1 MIYIFAEMFGV
12 GKNGGKRH
20 FISMYCIKLELFCSS
35 TTTPNL
41 MPEFLVNSLG
51 FSTEKAISASS
62 KVTCLKPG
70 NNKPNLVLN
79 FFKQIGLDNTQI
91 KILVYP
97 APRLLFADVG
107 KTLEPKVRVLQE
119 IGLSGSDLVRV
130 ISKSGPFLR
139 TGLDTSIRPSLEYLR
154 KLLGKDETVAK
165 VLKRSPALLHYRLD
179 RVMARNILFFLNH
192 GCSSLDIE
200 KLILRNPTIFVQ
212 KLEWL
217 EDIVQ
222 RVEKDFCICRDS
234 QMFYY
239 GVEMLSSL
247 SKSSLEMK
255 LGIFR
260 SFGWSESD
268 IITMVQ
274 RLPLCLTTSEVKLRN
289 VLKFFM
295 EELRYESSY
304 VARHPTLIMFSL
316 EKRVLPRI
324 KIWQLLKEKQV
335 IKKVPCFYTVIKC
348 SEREFLENYVLPVRD
363 EIPEVYELYIKSRN

>member
-1 MIYIFAEMFGV
+1 MFGL

-20 FISMYCIKLELFCSS
+20 FLSLYCIKLELFCSS
-35 TTTPNL
+35 TATPNL
-41 MPEFLVNSLG
+41 MPGFLVKSLG

-62 KVTCLKPG
+62 KVTCLKSG

-79 FFKQIGLDNTQI
+79 FFKQIGLDNNQI
-91 KILVYP
+91 KILVS
-97 APRLLFADVG
+97 ASPRLLFADIG
-107 KTLEPKVRVLQE
+107 KTLEPKVKFLQE

-139 TGLDTSIRPSLEYLR
+139 TGLDTGIRPSLEYLR
-154 KLLGKDETVAK
+154 KLLGNDENVAK
-165 VLKRSPALLHYRLD
+165 ALKRSPALLRHRLD
-179 RVMARNILFFLNH
+179 RVMAPNILFLLNH
-192 GCSSLDIE
+192 GCSSLAIK
-200 KLILRNPTIFVQ
+200 KLILRNPRIFIQ

-217 EDIVQ
+217 EDKVL
-222 RVEKDFCICRDS
+222 RVEKDFCIRS
-234 QMFYY
+234 NSGMFLY

-260 SFGWSESD
+260 SFGWSDSD

-274 RLPLCLTTSEVKLRN
+274 RLPLCLTVSEVKLRN

-295 EELRYESSY
+295 GELGCGSSY
-304 VARHPTLIMFSL
+304 VACHPTLIMFSL

-324 KIWQLLKEKQV
+324 KIWELLKEKQV
-335 IKKVPCFYTVIKC
+335 MERVPCFYTVIKC
-348 SEREFLENYVLPVRD
+348 SEREFLEKYILLLREEMP
-363 EIPEVYELYIKSRN
+363 EIYEFYIRSGK

>member
-1 MIYIFAEMFGV
+1 MFGV
-12 GKNGGKRH
+12 GKNGGRRH
-20 FISMYCIKLELFCSS
+20 FISMYCFKLEVSFSS

-97 APRLLFADVG
+97 APTLLFADVG

-119 IGLSGSDLVRV
+119 FGLSGLDLVRV

-139 TGLDTSIRPSLEYLR
+139 TGLDTRIKPSLEYLR

-165 VLKRSPALLHYRLD
+165 VLKRSPALLNYRLD
-179 RVMARNILFFLNH
+179 RVMARNILFFQNH
-192 GCSSLDIE
+192 GCSSLDLE
-200 KLILRNPTIFVQ
+200 KLILRNPIIFVQ

-222 RVEKDFCICRDS
+222 RVEKEFCICRDS
-234 QMFYY
+234 RMFYY

-260 SFGWSESD
+260 SFGWSDSD

-295 EELRYESSY
+295 EELGYESSY
-304 VARHPTLIMFSL
+304 IARHPTLIMFSL

-324 KIWQLLKEKQV
+324 KIWELLKEKQV

>member
-1 MIYIFAEMFGV
+1 MFGL
-12 GKNGGKRH
+12 GKNDGKRH

-51 FSTEKAISASS
+51 FSTEKAMSASS

-79 FFKQIGLDNTQI
+79 FFRQIGLDNTHI

-97 APRLLFADVG
+97 APRLLFANVG

-119 IGLSGSDLVRV
+119 LGLSGSDLVRV
-130 ISKSGPFLR
+130 ISKSGSFFQ

-165 VLKRSPALLHYRLD
+165 VLKRSPVLLNYRLD

-200 KLILRNPTIFVQ
+200 KLIIRNPTIFVQ

-222 RVEKDFCICRDS
+222 RVEKDFFICRDS
-234 QMFYY
+234 RMFYY
-239 GVEMLSSL
+239 GVQMLSSL

-260 SFGWSESD
+260 SFGWSDSD

-274 RLPLCLTTSEVKLRN
+274 RRPLCLTTSEVKLRN

-295 EELRYESSY
+295 EDLGYESSY
-304 VARHPTLIMFSL
+304 IARRPTLIMFSL

-324 KIWQLLKEKQV
+324 KIWELLKEKQV
-335 IKKVPCFYTVIKC
+335 IKKVSCFYTVIKW
-348 SEREFLENYVLPVRD
+348 SERQFLENYVLPVRD
-363 EIPEVYELYIKSRN
+363 EMPEVYEFYIRSRN